1 MLTNSEI
8 EKLTY
13 SLLDCR
19 IKLLW
24 LTSQEPI
31 NDIQKEFIEHGK
43 EKLKEVNQ
51 LLINFNVRLPS

>member
-1 MLTNSEI
+1 MLSNNEI
-8 EKLTY
+8 EELTY

-19 IKLLW
+19 MKLLW
-24 LTSQEPI
+24 LTSQKPI
-31 NDIQKEFIEHGK
+31 NEIQKELIEHGK